1 VRRLALLAVVLIASP
16 AAAQV
21 TVSGGVTWS
30 GGYAIG
36 DATASLRSNALGTT
50 TPAFTWFDVSSEMTA
65 AAGVEARVGFNVHPR
80 LTLEAGGAFSRPRVA
95 FAVTHDSEAGAQSLA
110 GESLQQYI
118 IDGGVVWHWPIA
130 ALPKLVPFVAGG
142 AGYLRQLHE
151 ERTLVETGQVYYVGG
166 GTRYWLRGRPDR
178 SGGLGVRGDLRMMR
192 RVSGIDFE
200 DRRRTY
206 LNLSLQAFIAF

>member
-1 VRRLALLAVVLIASP
+1 MLVAVLVASP

-36 DATASLRSNALGTT
+36 DATAELRSNALGAP
-50 TPAFTWFDVSSEMTA
+50 TPAFTWFETSADITA
-65 AAGVEARVGFNVHPR
+65 AAGVEARVGFTVHPR
-80 LTLEAGGAFSRPRVA
+80 LTIEAGGAFSRPRVA
-95 FAVTHDSEAGAQSLA
+95 FSIGGDSEAGPQSLE
-110 GESLQQYI
+110 GELLQQYI
-118 IDGGVVWHWPIA
+118 IDGGLVWHWPIA
-130 ALPKLVPFVAGG
+130 AVPALVPFVAGG

-166 GTRYWLRGRPDR
+166 GTRYWLRGRPDGPR
-178 SGGLGVRGDLRMMR
+178 GLGVRGEVRMVR

-206 LNLSLQAFIAF
+206 VSLSLQAFIAF